1 MLFDVEAICSLEGNP
16 VCAETNLVRPT
27 TACGTSATISPWNS
41 PLTKS
46 TKCASTDCSGS
57 LMLNLQNQDNCN
69 CAQPLII
76 LFQVRQPSFFVVTDS
91 EMESLR
97 TQLYPQL
104 GLLDQQV
111 WIFSASYTPGTEGT
125 RRLNVYIYIFPADG
139 SVSLSESIRSNIS
152 SALTQQLVTVKGFTP
167 YKADV
172 LISASEGK
180 SICFHFHCCWNCSI
194 SLCHW
199 LQSSA

>member
-69 CAQPLII
+69 CAQPLIV

-125 RRLNVYIYIFPADG
+125 RRLDVYIYIFPADG

-180 SICFHFHCCWNCSI
+180 SICFHFHCC
-194 SLCHW
+194 
-199 LQSSA
+199 

>member
-1 MLFDVEAICSLEGNP
+1 MYFLMLFYVGCSLEGNP
-16 VCAETNLVRPT
+16 ICADTNLVRPT
-27 TACGTSATISPWNS
+27 TACGTTATIQSWSS

-46 TKCASTDCSGS
+46 SKCSSTDCSGN

-69 CAQPLII
+69 CARPLTVT
-76 LFQVRQPSFFVVTDS
+76 FQVRQPSFFVVTDS

-111 WIFSASYTPGTEGT
+111 WIFSAYYTPGTEGT
-125 RRLNVYIYIFPADG
+125 RRLDVVIYIFPADG

-152 SALTQQLVTVKGFTP
+152 SALTQQKVIVNGFTP
-167 YKADV
+167 YKAYV
-172 LISASEGK
+172 LVLASEGK
-180 SICFHFHCCWNCSI
+180 SVCFHFHCC
-194 SLCHW
+194 
-199 LQSSA
+199 